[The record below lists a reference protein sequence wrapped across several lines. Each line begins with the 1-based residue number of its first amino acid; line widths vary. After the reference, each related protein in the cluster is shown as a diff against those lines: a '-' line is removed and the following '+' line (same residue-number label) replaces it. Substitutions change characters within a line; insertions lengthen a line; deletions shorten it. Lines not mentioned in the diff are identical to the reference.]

1 MEISVCDVLELLNVE
16 GASETEL
23 EAPALRNTPNAD
35 IPRDRDARGHERIV
49 ESTVDGGDSGDS
61 SNLLG
66 ERASA
71 CSPAFTEAFS
81 IADVNG

>member
-1 MEISVCDVLELLNVE
+1 MEI
-16 GASETEL
+16 
-23 EAPALRNTPNAD
+23 AP
-35 IPRDRDARGHERIV
+35 
-49 ESTVDGGDSGDS
+49 

-81 IADVNG
+81 IADVNAQNIRLPLYHDVPQR